1 VTERPGAWRILVH
14 TPNWVGDVVMATPA
28 FRAVRDLF
36 GKAHITFLARSYL
49 HELLQPAPWYNELIS
64 ADPAQT
70 LLGLRQLARE
80 LAERRFTLAILFP
93 NSFRSSLLVWWAGIP
108 RRVGYARSGRTLLLT
123 EQVQPLRGPNGAFL
137 PRSMVSYYLELVDYL
152 GGDISDRRLHLYV
165 DKQARAS
172 LHELLSG
179 RGYDPARPTI
189 VFIPG
194 AKFGASKCW
203 PPRYF
208 SQLADQLLSAQ
219 AANLVVVCAPGE
231 EPIGEAIEQLSP
243 PGVIHLWREPL
254 GLGRLK
260 ALIAESHLVVTNDT
274 GPRHIA
280 AAFDVPV
287 VTIFGPTDPQ
297 WTDTGHKKEVLLKMT
312 GLDCMPC
319 QLPVCPRKHECLE
332 QLLPE
337 QVFGAATELLRRFP
351 PKPAAAAGPT
361 RRGPAEQTGRPADP
375 AGRPPTAP

>member
-1 VTERPGAWRILVH
+1 MTERPGAWRVLVY

-28 FRAVRDLF
+28 FRALRDLF
-36 GKAHITFLARSYL
+36 PKAHITFLARDYL
-49 HELLQPAPWYNELIS
+49 RELLEPASWYNEFLS
-64 ADPAQT
+64 AEPAQT
-70 LLGLRQLARE
+70 LRGLRQLGHE
-80 LAERRFTLAILFP
+80 LAQRNFTLAVLFP
-93 NSFRSSLLVWWAGIP
+93 NSFRSALLVWWAGIP

-123 EQVQPLRGPNGAFL
+123 EMLQPPRSPDGRFL

-152 GGDISDRRLHLYV
+152 GGDVGDRRLRLHV

-172 LHELLSG
+172 LHELLA
-179 RGYDPARPTI
+179 RAGYDPARPTI

-208 SQLADQLLSAQ
+208 AQLADLLLSARS
-219 AANLVVVCAPGE
+219 ANLVVVSAPGE

-260 ALIAESHLVVTNDT
+260 ALIAESGLVVTNDT

-287 VTIFGPTDPQ
+287 VTIFGPTDPR
-297 WTDTGHKKEVLLKMT
+297 WTDTGHKKEVALQMT
-312 GLDCMPC
+312 GLDCLPC
-319 QLPVCPRKHECLE
+319 QLPVCPRNHECLE
-332 QLLPE
+332 QLLPDR
-337 QVFGAATELLRRFP
+337 VFQAAMDLLGRYP
-351 PKPAAAAGPT
+351 PKPAA
-361 RRGPAEQTGRPADP
+361 PAGRPADAAQSP
-375 AGRPPTAP
+375 ASGL